1 MCDATNGNG
10 DRYWPV
16 FFQRFN
22 DDRAEVAA
30 AIDYSIDVMLS
41 FEWYVDGK
49 VYVNVDEIKVDS
61 WENNNDD
68 DE

>member
-1 MCDATNGNG
+1 MAIGIG
-10 DRYWPV
+10 L
-16 FFQRFN
+16 FQRFN
-22 DDRAEVAA
+22 NDRAEVTT

-41 FEWYVDGK
+41 FEWHVDGE

-61 WENNNDD
+61 WENNDDD